1 LKICLSVHLRG
12 LKVLGSSVGTKHE
25 MDELMEMAVKGDIV
39 RITSVHKFE
48 DLDDVL
54 QKLKQNQVTVRVE

>member
-1 LKICLSVHLRG
+1 
-12 LKVLGSSVGTKHE
+12 
-25 MDELMEMAVKGDIV
+25 MNELMEMAVKGDIV
-39 RITSVHKFE
+39 RFTSVHKFE